1 MPNEVKSDE
10 VAADGVGSVPTVLVF
25 CPDLF
30 FASRIQTIAR
40 HAGVNTAAVLPGRSL
55 PQGDL
60 LVASFAGGAGWEQAI
75 RDAVSSGIP
84 AIAFGPHVDVDG
96 RRKARQAGA
105 VRVLANGNVD
115 RALAP
120 LFQEMAATGKTSS
133 AALSDLPQI
142 PEEEGD
148 DHGH

>member
-1 MPNEVKSDE
+1 MPSEMSSDE
-10 VAADGVGSVPTVLVF
+10 VAANGITSMPTVLVF

-40 HAGVNTAAVLPGRSL
+40 HAGVNTTAVLPGRPL

-75 RDAVSSGIP
+75 RDSVSSGIP
-84 AIAFGPHVDVDG
+84 VIAFGPHVDSEG
-96 RRKARQAGA
+96 RRKAREAGA

-120 LFQEMAATGKTSS
+120 LFQGMAATGRTSA

-142 PEEEGD
+142 PGEEAEG
-148 DHGH
+148 HQS